1 MLGGLLAGVSEE
13 RVNLV
18 NANLVA
24 ARRGIKVVEQKK
36 AVSENYGSLISL
48 EATTSAG
55 TITVSVTVMRDEVHI
70 VRVND
75 YWIDLVS
82 GGGYYL
88 FSDHIDRPGIIGAVG
103 RLAGDADINISYM
116 YVSRLKPRGQALMV
130 LALDEAMPEEQL
142 QQLLA
147 LPDIQTVRLVRF

>member
-1 MLGGLLAGVSEE
+1 MV
-13 RVNLV
+13 
-18 NANLVA
+18 
-24 ARRGIKVVEQKK
+24 
-36 AVSENYGSLISL
+36 GSLQAEVVADFEGSVDKFVGVPVYAATLNQLGVLRI

-55 TITVSVTVMRDEVHI
+55 SITVSVTVMRDEVHI

-147 LPDIQTVRLVRF
+147 IPDIQTVRLVRF